1 MRKRS
6 FLAICALKCSFYQD
20 RLGTNIGKA
29 LKKRLPLSQGQAD
42 HSDAL
47 LGRRRGLHLHGRH
60 RPAAPPGTE
69 TSSFFAPLHSYWLE
83 TEHLPRQA
91 RGKGKETLRNKTLL
105 QDAPPPPPNRW
116 GPVPPPREVT
126 VHDMEVEWSHKY
138 GDSQLPAL
146 REVYP

>member
-1 MRKRS
+1 MDATGPLLHPVRKRRL
-6 FLAICALKCSFYQD
+6 FL
-20 RLGTNIGKA
+20 
-29 LKKRLPLSQGQAD
+29 
-42 HSDAL
+42 
-47 LGRRRGLHLHGRH
+47 RH
-60 RPAAPPGTE
+60 CIR
-69 TSSFFAPLHSYWLE
+69 SYWLE

-91 RGKGKETLRNKTLL
+91 RGKRKETLRNKTLL

>member
-1 MRKRS
+1 MDATGPLLHPVRN
-6 FLAICALKCSFYQD
+6 
-20 RLGTNIGKA
+20 RL
-29 LKKRLPLSQGQAD
+29 
-42 HSDAL
+42 
-47 LGRRRGLHLHGRH
+47 
-60 RPAAPPGTE
+60 
-69 TSSFFAPLHSYWLE
+69 FFAPLHSYWLE

-91 RGKGKETLRNKTLL
+91 RDKGKETFKNKTLL